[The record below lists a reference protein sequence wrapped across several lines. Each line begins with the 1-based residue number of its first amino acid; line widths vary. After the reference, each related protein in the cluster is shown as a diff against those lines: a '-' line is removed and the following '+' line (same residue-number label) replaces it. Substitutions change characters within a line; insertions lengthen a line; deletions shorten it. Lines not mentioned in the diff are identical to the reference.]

1 MKVSCIMPCGYGDK
15 FVGTAIL
22 CFMTQVF
29 LGELELVI
37 VDNNDQPMLDAD
49 EIAGLPENFVYVRS
63 KRMPVGA
70 LRNEAIRHASGEV
83 ICIWDEDDWSSPSR
97 VAEQVNRLKAS
108 GKAVTGW
115 HNVLYYDVHTGGTY
129 KFHGATQ
136 AYACGASQCFL
147 KSWWEKHPYVETGVE
162 DQIFSDEAQRA
173 GQLDS
178 CDAGQLYVA
187 RLHGT
192 NAGGMKQ
199 EYLGHHKQWP
209 KVERDALP
217 AEFFLAAGEE
227 Q

>member
-1 MKVSCIMPCGYGDK
+1 MLPSVSVITPVGYGNK
-15 FVGTAIL
+15 FFRLALHCYLNQRYDGKI
-22 CFMTQVF
+22 
-29 LGELELVI
+29 EVI
-37 VDNNDQPMLDAD
+37 VLDNSDEPIEALLPAD
-49 EIAGLPENFVYVRS
+49 S
-63 KRMPVGA
+63 KIRYFRTTRKPVGA
-70 LRNEAIRHASGEV
+70 LRNEAIRAATGDV
-83 ICIWDEDDWSSPSR
+83 IVIGDEDDWASADR
-97 VAEQVNRLKAS
+97 VTEQVNRLKAS
-108 GKAVTGW
+108 GKALTGF
-115 HNVLYYDVHTGGTY
+115 HNILYYDVHTGGTY

-187 RLHGT
+187 RFHGA
-192 NAGGMKQ
+192 NAGGLKQ
-199 EYLGHHKQWP
+199 DYLGKHKQFP

-217 AEFFLAAGEE
+217 AEFFLAIGEE